1 MRHRLFK
8 WLVAGLLILTI
19 GGHWAVLQSVA
30 WVGMAVSYSQNAS
43 FKEALQKTFDGQHP
57 CKLCK
62 VVEAGRKAEKHQQT
76 GSPPLKLEFVL
87 SALGLSIYPPPL
99 VDVVPSAPAASD
111 WLADAPPVPPPD
123 FA

>member
-43 FKEALQKTFDGQHP
+43 FKEALQKTFDG
-57 CKLCK
+57 
-62 VVEAGRKAEKHQQT
+62 
-76 GSPPLKLEFVL
+76 
-87 SALGLSIYPPPL
+87 
-99 VDVVPSAPAASD
+99 
-111 WLADAPPVPPPD
+111 
-123 FA
+123 